1 MYYLFNRTIHHKQK
15 VIIRWP
21 FFPKK
26 NLLHFTYKYFIGPLL
41 IMVSEDLVAQEDGG
55 YNRIKS
61 QLPIGEITVYQY
73 TDFKTPDSKGT
84 LSIGPLKCWG
94 NSKQKF
100 VHIRD

>member
-1 MYYLFNRTIHHKQK
+1 MI
-15 VIIRWP
+15 
-21 FFPKK
+21 
-26 NLLHFTYKYFIGPLL
+26 
-41 IMVSEDLVAQEDGG
+41 SEDLVAQEDGG

-94 NSKQKF
+94 NSKQNS
-100 VHIRD
+100 VHIRDWNQNQHC

>member
-1 MYYLFNRTIHHKQK
+1 M
-15 VIIRWP
+15 P
-21 FFPKK
+21 FFQKKK
-26 NLLHFTYKYFIGPLL
+26 NLLHIILTYKYLIGPLL
-41 IMVSEDLVAQEDGG
+41 IMISEDLVVQVDGG

-94 NSKQKF
+94 NSKQNS

>member
-1 MYYLFNRTIHHKQK
+1 MAFS
-15 VIIRWP
+15 
-21 FFPKK
+21 PKI
-26 NLLHFTYKYFIGPLL
+26 NLLHFTYKYFFGPFL
-41 IMVSEDLVAQEDGG
+41 IMISEDLVAQEDGG

-94 NSKQKF
+94 NSKQEF
-100 VHIRD
+100 VHNRD

>member
-1 MYYLFNRTIHHKQK
+1 MIKFTTNRFIK
-15 VIIRWP
+15 VIGCLSS
-21 FFPKK
+21 KK
-26 NLLHFTYKYFIGPLL
+26 KILYYILTYKYLIGPLL
-41 IMVSEDLVAQEDGG
+41 IMISEDLVVQVDSG

-73 TDFKTPDSKGT
+73 TNFKTPDSKGT

-94 NSKQKF
+94 NSKQNS